1 MYYHAISHL
10 LHHFSTN
17 CPKRPEQFVVGL
29 ILNASFRPFV
39 SVGAC
44 IFASLSSLPL
54 SWFLSQISPFQ
65 NTRELVTA
73 ATTERAKQIKF
84 PFNAAADS
92 EHSGKGRSLLHSSAF
107 ASDHNQ
113 NVPLCVPASPL
124 CECVCECVWLVNLC
138 CRVTLSVLVH
148 MAWGSR
154 RCLWRASLST
164 SSSATLPLQQGF
176 PHTNGWI
183 FLRASIANH

>member
-54 SWFLSQISPFQ
+54 SWFLSQISSFQ

-73 ATTERAKQIKF
+73 ATTERAQQIKF

-124 CECVCECVWLVNLC
+124 CECVCECVVGKFVLPGHLERFGAHGMRVPPLSLARFAEHFLKRDTPTPAGISTHQRLNL
-138 CRVTLSVLVH
+138 
-148 MAWGSR
+148 
-154 RCLWRASLST
+154 
-164 SSSATLPLQQGF
+164 PQGL
-176 PHTNGWI
+176 HC
-183 FLRASIANH
+183 